1 MLFMFL
7 SCLVYSSADDYGF
20 VWYISSN
27 SFYYFSSPEVKK
39 KFLKVLQI
47 NYIISYHIILIICIT
62 QASSV
67 YEDKWDYINDDRLFY
82 SFIFSNHLL
91 RTAEEYRLPRRV
103 FIWKVLKS
111 YSYIFTIVD
120 LFSLLEATVLPCYW
134 GPQLTKA
141 VMMSCCTEEG
151 REPLS
156 CEIIAY
162 SVGSKAALP

>member
-1 MLFMFL
+1 MIH
-7 SCLVYSSADDYGF
+7 GF

-39 KFLKVLQI
+39 NSLRFCKS
-47 NYIISYHIILIICIT
+47 IISYHIILIICIT
-62 QASSV
+62 QASSA
-67 YEDKWDYINDDRLFY
+67 YEDKWDYINDRLFF
-82 SFIFSNHLL
+82 SFIFFHHLL

-103 FIWKVLKS
+103 FTWKVLKS

-141 VMMSCCTEEG
+141 MMMSCCTEEG

-156 CEIIAY
+156 C
-162 SVGSKAALP
+162 